1 MLTVVFVKD
10 DFQKSIGLSSMLKNV
25 CSALK
30 TDDKGQQLQK
40 SSTAIHTVAIPSY

>member
-30 TDDKGQQLQK
+30 TDDKGRQPRVK
-40 SSTAIHTVAIPSY
+40 PHCNTYSSYTKL